1 MAYTL
6 QSLKRKDGSITY
18 SIFEVSRV
26 PNGNGKQNTRCVEKF
41 NSSQIEQDAHEYALK
56 RLEYW
61 KNKAHSEASE
71 LFSTIKIPLNLKQ
84 NVSSDNCSINLGY
97 AAYSY
102 LYHKLHLD
110 ELINARRQ
118 HTKREFNTN
127 VIFQHLLYSRCIKP
141 DSKLGFWE
149 NRKMFYGD
157 TSYTLDDVY
166 RCMDDLLTWREDIL
180 THLDTQIKKQYKRR
194 NSVVYY
200 DVTNYYF
207 EIDREDDQPELR
219 ANGVNKEHRPNPII
233 QMGLFMDEKG
243 LPITYELFRGNTH
256 DSQTFKEAFDKSI
269 IDFKDSKKI
278 VVADKGM
285 MTYYNVLKIREA
297 QNGYVISQ
305 SIKKSDADTQAFALS
320 NEGWEITTDS
330 EGQIIHMIKERTIPR
345 KASSYGEVDS
355 SKHSGTYNERQVFI
369 WSKKYADKAKE
380 ERKAVIEKALNYSGT
395 KSSDYRDSTYGM
407 LKYVKKTPTNKGKA
421 VKADKF
427 IVELDQSAID
437 EDAKFDG
444 YYLICTNVCGPED
457 EDKINKDKS
466 PDFAYYRKD
475 GFLVLNHMVSSQ
487 EIANIYGGLW
497 RIEETFKVTKT
508 GMLNLRPVFH
518 SKQDRIRA
526 HFMICFISLVLER
539 LLEYSLNWQYSA
551 KSIQESLSSFNCVRI
566 ADSNIYQTFGYDEL
580 VDKILKRFR
589 IEQPSQCISQLA
601 LRKFIGNTK
610 KEN

>member
-6 QSLKRKDGSITY
+6 QTLKRKDGSITY

-41 NSSQIEQDAHEYALK
+41 NSSQIEQNAHEFALE

-61 KNKAHSEASE
+61 KNKARREASE
-71 LFSTIKIPLNLKQ
+71 LFSTIKVPLNSKQ
-84 NVSSDNCSINLGY
+84 NASSKNFSINLGY
-97 AAYSY
+97 AIYSY

-118 HTKREFNTN
+118 HTNREFNAN
-127 VIFQHLLYSRCIKP
+127 VIFQHLLYSRCLKP

-166 RCMDDLLTWREDIL
+166 RCMDDLLSWREDIL
-180 THLDTQIKKQYKRR
+180 TNLDTQIKKQYKRR

-207 EIDREDDQPELR
+207 EIDKEDSDSELR

-243 LPITYELFRGNTH
+243 LPVTYELFRGNTH

-285 MTYYNVLKIREA
+285 MTYYNILKIREA

-330 EGQIIHMIKERTIPR
+330 EGQIIYMIKERTIPR
-345 KASSYGEVDS
+345 KASSYGNVDS

-380 ERKAVIEKALNYSGT
+380 ERKAVIEKALKYSGT

-407 LKYVKKTPTNKGKA
+407 LKYVKKTPMSKGKT

-427 IVELDQSAID
+427 IVELDQNAID

-444 YYLICTNVCGPED
+444 YYLICTNVCGPES

-475 GFLVLNHMVSSQ
+475 GFLVLNHIVSSQ

-526 HFMICFISLVLER
+526 HFMICFIALVLER

-551 KSIQESLSSFNCVRI
+551 KNIQESLSSFKCVRI
-566 ADSNIYQTFGYDEL
+566 ADSNIYQTFGYSEL
-580 VDKILKRFR
+580 VDKILKKFK

-601 LRKFIGNTK
+601 LRKYIGNTK